1 MKKLFLIFSVLF
13 SSSILQFFNL
23 SILPCS
29 TVSAQ
34 TYRNASEPD
43 KMWGYYC
50 YREMPVAGV
59 TIDPNV
65 YKETDT
71 RWYDARTNET
81 TMTTMPSQ
89 GMILAYHYRIPAGH
103 VKADVVWKNKYAKFA
118 KVAVRVV
125 YPHSGQVL
133 YNGSFGNTEIAAQ
146 ERTDVLFP
154 DINFP
159 SDDFYRIELRS
170 DDWGALTAI
179 SYFNYYRESELPVL
193 IPRNF
198 GGTSA
203 FMSPW
208 HSSHPDAP
216 EGEAYDWIYV
226 EGRVNSDRNFPGTYY
241 MMVGTPTGYM
251 GMQTNYAVG
260 DNDFVR
266 STLFSVWDAAN
277 MDEDP
282 NLAEYLQSKVLDG
295 HLDAVHTHA
304 GGEGSSASV
313 MFKDDPKWWRDDHWI
328 QWLVNSRPLTTP
340 VTVKGRNG
348 QDSTFNYGYTVTSA
362 WYKVDTMPEWRYLA
376 SIRAAGI
383 CRNFSGW
390 YDFIEPFTSYA
401 GQKMHTVYHRHPA
414 MRSASSGR
422 WYNCNVLQHGYDDNG
437 DKDRRYHT
445 DIGRGAT
452 SLYDNCFRMDMGGYV
467 HWHDSAEVVPLAKDM
482 SFVDTIQIDILNR
495 RVNETLAYDDYY
507 NLNERINAC
516 AEHVRAWR
524 VLESQTSTP
533 SSAAT
538 VMDDN
543 KTTQWQTSIYPAF
556 LALEADEEQTFS
568 GFELYW
574 SSQYDSR
581 AHFVDFFTSED
592 GENWTLVYDSLEVR
606 CLDRIDVTLPQPIKT
621 KYLRMRFHH
630 KYTSSK
636 TLRINKLTMRG
647 EFELDGVKALAKDLL
662 DNAGTINNYP
672 ESDLQ
677 ELKAVYADG
686 ACTDAQALA
695 TALQDVSRKP
705 SFLRTYLV
713 TNRINLATEHAYFV
727 QNTVGNGVLCATTD
741 GSLTARGA
749 TAAGALDAYKAK
761 APMDDPYCNWQ
772 VLHDEPYTAYY
783 LYNIGAKKFL
793 NTTAEGG
800 LSSEPQPL
808 TMRPWGK
815 GFYFSPEGAIGQ
827 LVGLDASKD
836 EVLTSEDRVNNRSIF
851 YFYDNFRMIQPVAV
865 ADSLRQYTVTQDKT
879 ALYKAGVAQMLAAPV
894 GVVGGFTSED
904 ARETLQV
911 AYDNADAAPQAFIDA
926 VENAD
931 VIEFDPD
938 NTVYRF
944 ASTAESLSAT
954 PYITVDESLR
964 LYVKAPSTGP
974 EQIWRFAERHDG
986 YTLSSQGVSLKPMG
1000 NRTGETITS
1009 TSNYA
1014 NSGTFVLSEPAWGTH
1029 YIGATEFASAVVN
1042 GGNSPIKSAAP
1053 GAVGSTWYVE
1063 PAETAGISLNSVG
1076 VTSVYFDYAIV
1087 VPEDVKAYG
1096 VSGVSADGTIELC
1109 AMGDTIPART
1119 GAILVGDKYQK
1130 VTFGVCGRGGQPNES
1145 NLLKGV
1151 FFRNTS
1157 LAKGTFM
1164 TLSTANGQP
1173 VMKKPAIAVVSANQV
1188 YLPITEDMPDLQ
1200 TYTFNFDDPSAIKS
1214 VENNKIEN
1222 VQSTYDLQGR
1232 KVTNTVKGG
1241 IYIRNH
1247 RKVLM
1252 K

>member
-1 MKKLFLIFSVLF
+1 MKKTLIFSLF
-13 SSSILQFFNL
+13 SI
-23 SILPCS
+23 ICS
-29 TVSAQ
+29 LAFAQ
-34 TYRNASEPD
+34 TYKNASEPD

-50 YREMPVAGV
+50 YREVPVAGV

-65 YKETDT
+65 YRETDT
-71 RWYDARTNET
+71 KWSDARTNESP
-81 TMTTMPSQ
+81 MTTMPSQ
-89 GMILAYHYRIPAGH
+89 GMILAYHYRIPSGH

-118 KVAVRVV
+118 KVQVRVV
-125 YPHSGQVL
+125 HPHSGSVL
-133 YNGSFGNTEIAAQ
+133 YNGEFGNTEIASQ
-146 ERTDVLFP
+146 ERTSVLFP

-170 DDWGALTAI
+170 DDWNALSAI
-179 SYFNYYRESELPVL
+179 NYFNYYRESELPVL

-208 HSSHPDAP
+208 HSTHPDAP

-328 QWLVNSRPLTTP
+328 QWLVNSRPMTTP

-401 GQKMHTVYHRHPA
+401 GNKMHTVYHRHPA
-414 MRSASSGR
+414 MRSAASGK
-422 WYNCNVLQHGYDDNG
+422 WYNCNLLSHGYDDNG

-482 SFVDTIQIDILNR
+482 SFVDTIQLDILNR

-507 NLNERINAC
+507 NLNERINAA
-516 AEHVRAWR
+516 AEHVTAWR
-524 VLESQTSTP
+524 VIDDQTS
-533 SSAAT
+533 SYAT
-538 VMDDN
+538 APNVLDGN
-543 KTTQWQTSIYPAF
+543 KDTEWYTNTYPAF
-556 LALEADEEQTFS
+556 LALQADEEQTFS

-574 SSQYDSR
+574 KNQYNSR
-581 AHFVDFFTSED
+581 AHFVDFFTSDD
-592 GENWTLVYDSLEVR
+592 GQNWTLVYDSLEVR
-606 CLDRIDVTLPQPIKT
+606 CLDRIEVTLPHPIKT

-630 KYTSSK
+630 KYTSSRS
-636 TLRINKLTMRG
+636 LSINKITMRG
-647 EFELDGVKALAKDLL
+647 EYDLDKLKALAKDLI

-672 ESDLQ
+672 LDDLQ
-677 ELKAVYADG
+677 ELAAVYADG
-686 ACTDAQALA
+686 SCTDAQALA

-713 TNRINLATEHAYFV
+713 TSRLNIAQEHAYCME
-727 QNTVGNGVLCATTD
+727 NANGYGTLCAEA
-741 GSLTARGA
+741 GKVQA
-749 TAAGALDAYKAK
+749 TPKAILDN
-761 APMDDPYCNWQ
+761 PYNNWQ
-772 VLHDEPYTAYY
+772 IVHNEPYSSYY
-783 LYNIGAKKFL
+783 LYNIGARKFL
-793 NTTAEGG
+793 NTDSDTG
-800 LSSEPQPL
+800 LSDTPQPVIP
-808 TMRPWGK
+808 RPWGK
-815 GFYFSPEGAIGQ
+815 TFYFIVENTNKIIG
-827 LVGLDASKD
+827 LN
-836 EVLTSEDRVNNRSIF
+836 EDGNLCLEEKTGNRTFFSL
-851 YFYDNFRMIQPVAV
+851 YDNFRMLQPVSV
-865 ADSLRQYTVTQDKT
+865 ADSLHQCTEMRDKL
-879 ALYKAGVAQMLAAPV
+879 ALYTAGIQQMLQTPV

-904 ARETLQV
+904 VRVNLQA
-911 AYDNADAAPQAFIDA
+911 AYDNADAAPQEFIDA
-926 VENAD
+926 VENVD
-931 VIEFDPD
+931 VVAFDPD

-944 ASTAESLSAT
+944 TSTAESLSGT
-954 PYITVDESLR
+954 PNIAADADLR
-964 LYVKAPSTGP
+964 IYAKAASTGP
-974 EQIWRFAERHDG
+974 EQIWRFAKRHDG

-1009 TSNYA
+1009 TSNYP
-1014 NSGTFVLSEPAWGTH
+1014 NSGTFVLSEPTWGTH
-1029 YIGATEFASAVVN
+1029 YIGAAEFASAVVN
-1042 GGNSPIKSAAP
+1042 GTNSPIKSAAP
-1053 GAVGSTWYVE
+1053 DAVGSTWYVE
-1063 PAETAGISLNSVG
+1063 PAETANISLNSVG
-1076 VTSVYFDYAIV
+1076 ASSVFFDYAV
-1087 VPEDVKAYG
+1087 VLPSDVKAFG
-1096 VSGVSADGTIELC
+1096 VRGVDSDGTLQLTQF
-1109 AMGDTIPART
+1109 GDTIPART
-1119 GAILVGDKYQK
+1119 GAILIGEKYQK
-1130 VTFGVCGRGGQPNES
+1130 VTVGVCGQGGQDIEG

-1157 LAKGTFM
+1157 LQKGTFM
-1164 TLSTANGQP
+1164 TLTNSNGKP
-1173 VMKKPAIAVVSANQV
+1173 VMKKPTIAVVNANSV
-1188 YLPITEDMPDLQ
+1188 YLPLAESMPDLA
-1200 TYTFNFDDPSAIKS
+1200 TYTISEDDITAVKEIRN
-1214 VENNKIEN
+1214 EELEIRNDG
-1222 VQSTYDLQGR
+1222 QSTYDLHGR
-1232 KVTNTVKGG
+1232 KVTNTVKGN
-1241 IYIRNH
+1241 IYIQNH
-1247 RKVLM
+1247 RKILV